1 MNRRRLE
8 TALMAGVLVTLLGI
22 LLALTVEQLAA
33 VDAQAAEQSAARAAA
48 TAFAPE
54 AAELPEAEPEDA
66 AETPEERA
74 NSYPLTDEEFYATCA
89 VVMAE
94 CGGEPYEGQIA
105 VAQCIRNAC
114 ELDHTD
120 PIYVL
125 DHYGY
130 TEPAETWT
138 ESVSRAVNAVF
149 WLGETAVDEPI
160 RYFYAPKLSEGRW
173 HEQEKEF
180 VCEIGGHR
188 FFK

>member
-1 MNRRRLE
+1 MNRKRLE
-8 TALMAGVLVTLLGI
+8 TALMAGILLALLGI

-33 VDAQAAEQSAARAAA
+33 VDAQAAEQSAARAA
-48 TAFAPE
+48 TTFTPE
-54 AAELPEAEPEDA
+54 AAELPEAELEEA
-66 AETPEERA
+66 AELPEERA
-74 NSYPLTDEEFYATCA
+74 SSYPLTDEEFYAVCA

-114 ELDHTD
+114 ELDQID

-125 DHYGY
+125 NHYGY
-130 TEPAETWT
+130 AKPTKTWT
-138 ESVSRAVNAVF
+138 ESVSKAVNAVF
-149 WLGETAVDEPI
+149 WLGEKAVDEPI
-160 RYFYAPKLSEGRW
+160 RYFYAPRLSKGQW
-173 HEQEKEF
+173 HEQKREF